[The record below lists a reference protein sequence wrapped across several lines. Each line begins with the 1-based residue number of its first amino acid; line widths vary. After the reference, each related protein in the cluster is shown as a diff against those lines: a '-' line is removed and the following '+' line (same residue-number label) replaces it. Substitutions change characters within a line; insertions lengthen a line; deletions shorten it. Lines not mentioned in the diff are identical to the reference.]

1 MNKVTVSY
9 GQTWLD
15 IALQELGDMERAI
28 ELARLNDRAIT
39 DDLQAGEELMVP
51 DFDSEKRSII
61 QLFSNT
67 ANRPA
72 SGDTFIATDPVS
84 VGEGIEFWALEN
96 DFVVS

>member
-15 IALQELGDMERAI
+15 IALQELGDMERNI
-28 ELARLNDRAIT
+28 ELARLNGRAIT
-39 DDLQAGEELMVP
+39 DDLQAGEELIVP
-51 DFDSEKRSII
+51 DFDTEKRSIV
-61 QLFSNT
+61 QLFRNA

-72 SGDTFIATDPVS
+72 SSDTFVAADPDS
-84 VGEGIEFWALEN
+84 NGEGIEFWAIEY

>member
-15 IALQELGDMERAI
+15 IALQELGDMERVI
-28 ELARLNDRAIT
+28 ELALLNDRAIT

-51 DFDSEKRSII
+51 DFDSTKRDIV
-61 QLFSNT
+61 QLFGNS
-67 ANRPA
+67 ANKPA
-72 SGDTFIATDPVS
+72 SGDTFIAAEPDS
-84 VGEGIEFWALEN
+84 NGEGIEFWALEY

>member
-28 ELARLNDRAIT
+28 ELALLNDRAIT
-39 DDLQAGEELMVP
+39 DDLQAGVELMVP
-51 DFDSEKRSII
+51 DFDSDKRDIVR
-61 QLFSNT
+61 LFGNS
-67 ANRPA
+67 ANKPA
-72 SGDTFIATDPVS
+72 SGDTFIAASPDS
-84 VGEGIEFWALEN
+84 IGEGIEFWALEN

>member
-28 ELARLNDRAIT
+28 ELAQLNNRAIT
-39 DDLQAGEELMVP
+39 DDLQAGEELTVP

-61 QLFSNT
+61 QLFRT
-67 ANRPA
+67 AANRPA
-72 SGDTFIATDPVS
+72 SGDTFSAAAPDS
-84 VGEGIEFWALEN
+84 NGEGIEFWALEN

>member
-1 MNKVTVSY
+1 MIKVTVSY

-28 ELARLNDRAIT
+28 ELARLNNRSIT
-39 DDLQAGEELMVP
+39 DELQAGEELLVP
-51 DFDSEKRSII
+51 DFDSQKRSII
-61 QLFSNT
+61 QLFRNA

-72 SGDTFIATDPVS
+72 SGDTFIAADPDT